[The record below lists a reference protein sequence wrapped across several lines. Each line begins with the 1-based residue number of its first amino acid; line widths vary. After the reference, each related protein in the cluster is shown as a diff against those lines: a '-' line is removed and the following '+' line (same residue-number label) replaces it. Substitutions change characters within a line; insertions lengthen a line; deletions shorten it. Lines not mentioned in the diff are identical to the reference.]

1 MRVDLHAEL
10 RRIENSGPA
19 DSAPYFTRLARFSF
33 NWAGPLRKISKAVA
47 SRDTKLD
54 SGRELTNSNL
64 SAVRGPFR
72 ERKSADCH
80 RLKPDNGRIGLDRKS
95 GQAFL
100 DPQTITEGHRLD
112 FHSGKTVDQPIPT
125 RKSEDSPRS
134 ASTGETPQ
142 KKRGQEF
149 FSRDV
154 EVLFQAFYVPSTSFW
169 TSVNFDKASIPSGVV
184 WNFDL
189 PSSTTVTSIPLSRRR
204 VMYFSAA
211 TKLMFDL

>member
-1 MRVDLHAEL
+1 AGDLRARIMRVDLHAEL

-80 RLKPDNGRIGLDRKS
+80 RLKPDNCRDRKS
-95 GQAFL
+95 
-100 DPQTITEGHRLD
+100 TRLN
-112 FHSGKTVDQPIPT
+112 S
-125 RKSEDSPRS
+125 
-134 ASTGETPQ
+134 
-142 KKRGQEF
+142 
-149 FSRDV
+149 
-154 EVLFQAFYVPSTSFW
+154 
-169 TSVNFDKASIPSGVV
+169 
-184 WNFDL
+184 
-189 PSSTTVTSIPLSRRR
+189 
-204 VMYFSAA
+204 
-211 TKLMFDL
+211 